1 MPLHFPAKTTAA
13 GDGISLLEALL
24 TTINVRAVGQRA
36 LFTLPLEIGA
46 GLTIGV
52 KGFPMI
58 KRQEVLKT
66 CWIWV
71 GGDQLQVAVGTT
83 TNIAEDT
90 ARTVTNDEIR
100 KAYMF
105 GGEQLFFDDD
115 DMKWLRYFGEPAI
128 NILGFKP
135 LSMLPPWANTRTPT
149 FLRAEETNFVG
160 SSRVFSALY
169 QKLFADQKF
178 ALAWTI
184 TRRNVMPILAALVP
198 GSEKLHD
205 SGEQYVPEGL
215 WLVPLPYRD
224 DIRQNPETPLVQAP
238 ARLVDRMKLV
248 LNQMRLPGEVYD
260 PRKYPNPGNS
270 VVFTLSC
277 SPQPALQWFYKVVQ
291 ALALD
296 EDIPPFKDSD
306 DKTKPRY
313 RQIQKVGCTYVEG
326 MANNPSALET

>member
-13 GDGISLLEALL
+13 GDGIALLEALL
-24 TTINVRAVGQRA
+24 TTINVRIVSQRA
-36 LFTLPLEIGA
+36 QFTLPLEMGT

-52 KGFPMI
+52 KGYPMI
-58 KRQEVLKT
+58 KRQEILKS

-71 GGDQLQVAVGTT
+71 GGEQLQVAVGTT

-100 KAYMF
+100 KAYTF

-128 NILGFKP
+128 NIIGFKP

-178 ALAWTI
+178 ALTWTI
-184 TRRNVMPILAALVP
+184 TRRNVMPMLAALVP

-224 DIRQNPETPLVQAP
+224 DIRQNPETPLVRAP

-260 PRKYPNPGNS
+260 PRKYPNPGNPVVLVLSHTHIDQHSSGSTKLFRHWRWTRISLPLQILTIRQSLAIGKSRRS
-270 VVFTLSC
+270 V
-277 SPQPALQWFYKVVQ
+277 
-291 ALALD
+291 ALA
-296 EDIPPFKDSD
+296 
-306 DKTKPRY
+306 
-313 RQIQKVGCTYVEG
+313 
-326 MANNPSALET
+326 